1 MRPALASGSSVETP
15 TPGRAALRR
24 LAASWPN
31 YQDVTTG
38 PWHASILRTVR
49 SAFPDLVG
57 GIDVIAISSSQ
68 KRWDVLELSDNDRLI
83 VVDTAYSTMLERIQ
97 TAMLAPECPPAARY
111 SLAHAVFGWALF
123 AAGDYARACAV
134 CANAFQPQGI
144 DWLMELKPVW
154 KDRAANAWTFAL
166 LHEAAHAIVD
176 WPSEAAANAWEY
188 AEESAKKIERY
199 YSQLINVIDTSG
211 GFSRY
216 TSSTGFDFSDRTQW
230 PNMRGQM
237 IAQRARV
244 TGNKQLQREM
254 ACDLL
259 ALKGALTLRLGTDP
273 LGDQPRTLTLEE
285 LQICHGIL
293 VLAAQAFEM
302 MLTIANLRSMAAGV
316 RDRDVSATHDV
327 AVELLARQNTLNHVC
342 LTLLENVP
350 LAQEAEAARG
360 RAADGFT
367 AGRRRFESRLI
378 ARLVDPV
385 SAINTRLHD
394 DTLDRAMRDEAAPFL
409 REMATDIGIEAGDQA
424 GLAAALLGDLP
435 L

>member
-1 MRPALASGSSVETP
+1 MYDFTGVYCRP
-15 TPGRAALRR
+15 
-24 LAASWPN
+24 
-31 YQDVTTG
+31 
-38 PWHASILRTVR
+38 
-49 SAFPDLVG
+49 
-57 GIDVIAISSSQ
+57 
-68 KRWDVLELSDNDRLI
+68 LEMS
-83 VVDTAYSTMLERIQ
+83 
-97 TAMLAPECPPAARY
+97 
-111 SLAHAVFGWALF
+111 
-123 AAGDYARACAV
+123 
-134 CANAFQPQGI
+134 
-144 DWLMELKPVW
+144 
-154 KDRAANAWTFAL
+154 
-166 LHEAAHAIVD
+166 
-176 WPSEAAANAWEY
+176 
-188 AEESAKKIERY
+188 
-199 YSQLINVIDTSG
+199 
-211 GFSRY
+211 
-216 TSSTGFDFSDRTQW
+216 
-230 PNMRGQM
+230 
-237 IAQRARV
+237 QRARV
-244 TGNKQLQREM
+244 TGNKQLEREM

-293 VLAAQAFEM
+293 VLAAQDFEM

-409 REMATDIGIEAGDQA
+409 QEMATDFGIEADDQA